1 MPSWSW
7 PTRQYS
13 SECNILAK
21 SSSRWNLFGFKDVR
35 KSNES
40 GSNPFSA
47 FTYQPRVCLNRA
59 EGSCQRLSS
68 KLPFHHSRDRRLP
81 TFNVCKERRNRT
93 HRLTFRM
100 STAITELS
108 ESHLLLLPAVVSSYS
123 LSTSLLLHEIG
134 QVRYKIYSAWTM
146 ESLSWVESTNESV
159 QWMRNHQRQ
168 DSSEARRWKVNGNCP
183 HCKRQDTFV
192 PKKSPFSSS
201 TEEGSIKWSVF
212 GGTTPSQ
219 VQVRSRHPRSN

>member
-1 MPSWSW
+1 MSWEGK
-7 PTRQYS
+7 R
-13 SECNILAK
+13 AK
-21 SSSRWNLFGFKDVR
+21 SSSRWNLFGFKDVM

-40 GSNPFSA
+40 VQTLFQHPHIK
-47 FTYQPRVCLNRA
+47 PVCVRIWPKTLV
-59 EGSCQRLSS
+59 
-68 KLPFHHSRDRRLP
+68 KLLLHHSSGELS
-81 TFNVCKERRNRT
+81 TFNVCKERSWT
-93 HRLTFRM
+93 HRLTFQM
-100 STAITELS
+100 STTITELS
-108 ESHLLLLPAVVSSYS
+108 GSHLIAIAGVVSSYS
-123 LSTSLLLHEIG
+123 LSTSLLLHKIG

-146 ESLSWVESTNESV
+146 ELLSWVESTNESV

-219 VQVRSRHPRSN
+219 VQVRSRHPRSV